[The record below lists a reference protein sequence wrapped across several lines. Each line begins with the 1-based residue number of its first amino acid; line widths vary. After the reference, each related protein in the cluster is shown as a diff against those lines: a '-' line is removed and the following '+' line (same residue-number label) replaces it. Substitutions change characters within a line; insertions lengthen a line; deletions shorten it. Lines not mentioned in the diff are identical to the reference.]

1 MIRADKRAAVYFL
14 HEQGM
19 SGREIAR
26 RCGLHR
32 RSVGRIIARQGAM
45 PAGITRKD
53 RKEVSAEH
61 LRELYTKCE
70 GYIQRVHEMLMEEGI
85 TIGYSTLSAKAR
97 ELELG
102 KDPRDERSS
111 RVADEPGA
119 ECQHDTSDYRL
130 LLGTKEVKV
139 IGSMLYY
146 RYSKVRYLRFYRYFN
161 RFTMQCFLH
170 EALNYWGYCPRVCI
184 IDNTSLARIRGSGA
198 NAVIAP
204 EMVEFAAQYG
214 FRFACH
220 ALGHA
225 NRKAGNERSFYT
237 AETNF
242 FPGRNFCSLED
253 LNAQALEWATKKMAL
268 RPVSKTALIPAQAFE
283 HEKSFCT
290 EIPPYVPAPYRP
302 HERKTDQYGFISFD
316 GNFYW
321 VPGTKREM
329 IVVLEYSDSIQLYH
343 KHTQLAQYPLPAQGT
358 KNGQYTLAGYSALR
372 YKPTQR
378 KQESAAEEKRL
389 RTMAVEVDEYVS
401 FVLKQKG
408 IQRHRFLRQLH
419 VIAEKCAAALFVQTM
434 SRALK
439 YQITDIPTIQRICT
453 MLMRNTFYTLPVVAL
468 SESVLKRESY
478 QAGCSTEAAD
488 LSVYDVPEDNDG

>member
-1 MIRADKRAAVYFL
+1 MIRAAKREAVYWL

-19 SGREIAR
+19 SIREIAR
-26 RCGLHR
+26 RCTLHR
-32 RSVGRIIARQGAM
+32 RSVERIIAQQGVM
-45 PAGITRKD
+45 PAGIARKD
-53 RKEVSAEH
+53 RIEVSVEH
-61 LRELYTKCE
+61 LRELYTKCK
-70 GYIQRVHEMLMEEGI
+70 GYIQRVHELLMEEGI
-85 TIGYSTLSAKAR
+85 NIGYSTLSAKIR
-97 ELELG
+97 ELELV
-102 KDPRDERSS
+102 KDPKDDRSS
-111 RVADEPGA
+111 RVPDEPGA
-119 ECQHDTSDYRL
+119 ECQHDTSEYRI

-170 EALNYWGYCPRVCI
+170 EALNYWGYCPGVCI

-237 AETNF
+237 VETNF
-242 FPGRNFCSLED
+242 FPGRDFSSLED
-253 LNAQALEWATKKMAL
+253 FNAQALEWSTKKMVV
-268 RPVSKTALIPAQAFE
+268 RPVSKTALIPAAAFE
-283 HEKSFCT
+283 YEKSFCT
-290 EIPPYVPAPYRP
+290 KVASYVPAPYRP

-329 IVVLEYSDSIQLYH
+329 ITVLEYSDSIHLYH

-358 KNGQYTLAGYSALR
+358 KNGQYTLAGYTALR
-372 YKPTQR
+372 QKPQNR
-378 KQESAAEEKRL
+378 KQESAAEEKHL
-389 RTMAVEVDEYVS
+389 RAMAVEVDEYVS

-419 VIAEKCAAALFVQTM
+419 AIAEKCSSALFVQTM

-439 YQITDIPTIQRICT
+439 YQITDIPTIQRIGA
-453 MLMRNTFYTLPVVAL
+453 MLMRNTFYTLPVVVL
-468 SESVLKRESY
+468 DESVLQREAY
-478 QAGCSTEAAD
+478 QAGCSTEAVD
-488 LSVYDVPEDNDG
+488 LSVYDIPENNDG